1 MPTWPGR
8 DGGTTGRGGP
18 NGPVAHVCRS
28 RFSRVDGW
36 RGPSLYPRH
45 EGRRRLA
52 ELSIRHPRQPERPPQ
67 VGALH
72 ADGRESAAPPAAQ
85 RERRD
90 PTHAVAPLDRR
101 HHRLAAAEPH
111 HHRRLRRPQPLPPQ
125 DPADAGDR
133 ARPPLRDRGTAPRST
148 RPGEPVRAPR
158 TGGTGQLPAPPRPRP
173 PPDSAIAPRRPARR
187 RSRPRGVRPAL
198 PLRPPPSRR
207 RLPAARPPDAP
218 SGSRRA
224 TRAPGT
230 RPVSCWQR

>member
-8 DGGTTGRGGP
+8 DGGTTGRGRP

-36 RGPSLYPRH
+36 RAPSRYRRH

-52 ELSIRHPRQPERPPQ
+52 ELSIRHRRQPERPPQ

-101 HHRLAAAEPH
+101 HDRLPAAEPH
-111 HHRRLRRPQPLPPQ
+111 HRRRLQRPQSLPRQ

-133 ARPPLRDRGTAPRST
+133 ARPPLRAAPRPT
-148 RPGEPVRAPR
+148 RPGEPGRAPR

-187 RSRPRGVRPAL
+187 RSRPRGDRPAP